1 MLDDVHQFSGVG
13 KWGHDER
20 GSETFHHLPHFV
32 GGSVV
37 QAPPTSKIKRN
48 GWCVASSGWC
58 IVGESR
64 GGTGGCGRHNQQH
77 LHGDC
82 FLVTCLLASNRRT
95 RFCCHSI
102 QQLKRFFEEWGK
114 SMRCQGLHE
123 KRLMPGKGGKV

>member
-82 FLVTCLLASNRRT
+82 F
-95 RFCCHSI
+95 
-102 QQLKRFFEEWGK
+102 FFDEWGK